1 MNILIFEAYTDANVG
16 SCALVENAI
25 SELRSRFP
33 QASIKVMAHRPE
45 YFNKLY
51 KIETFVDIFE
61 YPFLKPK
68 FSQYLWLLKTMLWMV
83 SCWIVAPFLEPGK
96 HIAKIMPFQNKLLPF
111 LWADLTISV
120 GAERINDK
128 YYKNILFSLYTYSLV
143 KRLKKKLILFPST
156 IGPFIFIWS
165 KFLAKRV
172 LRKIDLIYTR
182 DQLSAEITEGLI
194 GADSGNICKTIDL
207 AILQEWIPRREALQ
221 MIPAN
226 MTDKIV
232 GISAMRWSYFRN
244 SIETPF
250 SNYEAY
256 LNEMTCLADTLV
268 DIYRVK
274 IVFYPTNFNMH
285 GCREND
291 LATALEIRERMK
303 RSQEVIVVD
312 KLPTPAQ
319 LKGML
324 ACSEVNIT
332 TRMHACILSTGSGTP
347 TISINYLFKIR
358 EYMSSLGLSD
368 FSKDIEE
375 FNAEWALKAFARIW
389 PERKQLRKAIL
400 SAIKIKTEE
409 LSIALDRMYDII

>member
-25 SELRSRFP
+25 TELRNRFP
-33 QASIKVMAHRPE
+33 EASIKVMAHRPE
-45 YFNKLY
+45 YFNRLY
-51 KIETFVDIFE
+51 GVETFADIFR
-61 YPFLKPK
+61 YPFLQPR
-68 FSQYLWLLKTMLWMV
+68 FSQYLWLLKTILWMV
-83 SCWIVAPFLEPGK
+83 SCWIVAPFLESGK
-96 HIAKIMPFQNKLLPF
+96 RTAKRVPFQNKLLPF
-111 LWADLTISV
+111 LWADLAISV

-128 YYKNILFSLYTYSLV
+128 YYKNTLFSLYTYSLI

-156 IGPFIFIWS
+156 IGPFIFTWS
-165 KFLAKRV
+165 RYLAKRV
-172 LRKIDLIYTR
+172 LRKIDFIYTR

-194 GADSGNICKTIDL
+194 GAGSGNICKTIDL
-207 AILQEWIPRREALQ
+207 AVLQKWTPRKEALQ

-226 MTDKIV
+226 ETDKII

-256 LNEMTCLADTLV
+256 LKEMTYLADTLI
-268 DIYRVK
+268 DIYKAK
-274 IVFYPTNFNMH
+274 IVFYPTNFNVH
-285 GCREND
+285 GCREDD
-291 LATALEIRERMK
+291 LATALEIKDRMK
-303 RSQEVIVVD
+303 KSQEVTVVD

-347 TISINYLFKIR
+347 TISINYLFKVR
-358 EYMSSLGLSD
+358 EYMNSLGLSD

-375 FNAEWALKAFARIW
+375 FNSEWALKSFARIW
-389 PERKQLRKAIL
+389 AERKQLRKAIL
-400 SAIKIKTEE
+400 CAINIKSEE
-409 LSIALDRMYDII
+409 LSTALDRMYDII